1 MNFWYLIKVIKARR
15 WIIAGIVAV
24 TLLVIAIAAP
34 KPKVVYEGTA
44 LVSPTAQVMQGGNTT
59 ATNDND
65 HTVPP
70 DRGVILSNLI
80 ILAQSYE
87 VYQGALDFLADTDIK
102 QKQTITESM
111 GAENAN
117 RLLYKQITRVE
128 QEPGKLL
135 QFKDWNDVLEV
146 TPVQNPSI
154 GQNGTTTDIIRIV
167 VRMPNGDDAP
177 YLANAVVQAFARS
190 YQEKSREDVRKY
202 ARFLESSRQEAKT
215 NLQKL
220 QLKIAEYKST
230 HNVLSVDAETQTSIS
245 SLANLEA
252 TRDQAA
258 SGVSEAEAALRDID
272 AQLKVQP
279 LVSEQSL
286 PAQMN
291 PKVQKLQDE
300 LAQAEADLRLIS
312 QRYKPAHDVYKAAQ
326 ARIISLKS
334 QIARE
339 GSSYSQPAIN
349 EIHNDLMRKRSDA
362 QYTLATA
369 RAKYASANASVAAAR
384 GKVDHLAKAEP
395 ELAELMTEYTQA
407 ENTFKMLSDKYDQAL
422 VAEKE
427 STRTGSIIPMSW
439 SVEATGPFKQGPS
452 RKVLALYGFILSLVL
467 GVVTVIWLDSID
479 TRMRNAADVEKLL
492 ELPVIGLTPKLTGRD
507 GMLPKLTHMYP
518 ISPMAESYKILRTN
532 ILFELRD
539 SPFKTLMVAT
549 GRPGQGGTTTIC
561 NLAIALAQIGKRIIL
576 IDADMR
582 RPSLHKF
589 FGVPNEAGLSTLLQ
603 GKDNLTDA
611 FQQTEVENLI
621 VVPAGPQPFNPSEL
635 LGSDRMQDLVKRLE
649 EHCDLVL
656 FDTPSAI
663 VFSDGPMLASWVDAV
678 VMVVSANM
686 VPRGTETQTRDL
698 LRRAKANILGVV
710 VNKLAPENIDSCYFY
725 SHYYASSAVVP
736 PETALESGN
745 GQKDNDA
752 LPETAASASSGRP
765 GSQKDSSSNMEK
777 PDEDNPFPD

>member
-1 MNFWYLIKVIKARR
+1 MNFWYLIKVIKARK
-15 WIIAGIVAV
+15 WIIVGIVAV
-24 TLLVIAIAAP
+24 TLLVIAAAAP

-59 ATNDND
+59 TANDND
-65 HTVPP
+65 RVAAP

-87 VYQGALDFLADTDIK
+87 VYQGALDFLADSIED

-111 GAENAN
+111 GAETAN
-117 RLLYKQITRVE
+117 KMPYRQVTRVE
-128 QEPGKLL
+128 QTRGKLL
-135 QFKDWNDVLEV
+135 QFKDWQDILEV

-154 GQNGTTTDIIRIV
+154 GQNGTTTDIIRVV
-167 VRMPNGDDAP
+167 VRMPNGTDAP
-177 YLANAVVQAFARS
+177 YLANAVAQSFAKS

-202 ARFLESSRQEAKT
+202 AKFLESSRQEAKAS
-215 NLQKL
+215 LQKL
-220 QLKIAEYKST
+220 HLKIADYKSS
-230 HNVLSVDAETQTSIS
+230 HNVLSVDAETQSSIG

-252 TRDQAA
+252 VRDNA
-258 SGVSEAEAALRDID
+258 SSEVREAEAALRDID

-279 LVSEQSL
+279 LVSQQSL
-286 PAQMN
+286 PSEMN

-300 LAQAEADLRLIS
+300 LAQAESDLRLIA

-326 ARIISLKS
+326 ARVISLKG

-349 EIHNDLMRKRSDA
+349 EIHKELMRKRSDA
-362 QYTLATA
+362 QYSLATA
-369 RAKYASANASVAAAR
+369 KAKLASTNASLAAAR
-384 GKVDHLAKAEP
+384 GNVDRLAKAEP
-395 ELAELMTEYTQA
+395 ELAELMTEYNQA

-427 STRTGSIIPMSW
+427 STRTGSIIPFSW

-452 RKVLALYGFILSLVL
+452 RKVLVVYGFILSLVL
-467 GVVTVIWLDSID
+467 GIVTVIWLDSID

-589 FGVPNEAGLSTLLQ
+589 FNVPNEAGLSTLLQ

-621 VVPAGPQPFNPSEL
+621 VVPAGPQPLNPSEL

-710 VNKLAPENIDSCYFY
+710 VNRLAPENIDSCYFY
-725 SHYYASSAVVP
+725 SHYYASSAIVP
-736 PETALESGN
+736 PDTALESGN
-745 GQKDNDA
+745 GKKDVDA
-752 LPETAASASSGRP
+752 LPEATSAKVSGEGGRP
-765 GSQKDSSSNMEK
+765 DKQADSQE
-777 PDEDNPFPD
+777 NPFPD